1 MGTYD
6 KIREIST
13 QTKCGLSLSKDL
25 LVLAGEDENL
35 VIESSKI
42 ATGINHLKALII
54 DARFRQIASNINH
67 LQTLI
72 NETKFKEITNG

>member
-1 MGTYD
+1 MNTHD

-13 QTKCGLSLSKDL
+13 QTQCGLSLSRDL
-25 LVLAGEDENL
+25 LILAGEDEHL

-42 ATGINHLKALII
+42 ATGINHLKSLII
-54 DARFRQIASNINH
+54 DARFRQVAASINH

-72 NETKFKEITNG
+72 NEAKFKEDYK